1 MDSPPAAHRPSR
13 RRLLANLALASL
25 PGLALGFTGPGA
37 PRAAPARSAR
47 WAADEAGTPI
57 VRPLASDAIVA
68 QIDHVV
74 VESTDPAALFALFTE
89 TLQLPVAWPFAAYPG
104 FASGGAFLGN
114 ANVEALTLG
123 NPATP
128 TAGVPSR
135 ARLAALAFE
144 PAGTIDAAIAELE
157 SRGLPHEAPQEI
169 PGPRG
174 WVNVTV
180 NGLVPGPAAFPPTF
194 LVKYTF
200 NQDRVRADLG
210 QDLLARGGGPL
221 GLERLAE
228 VVVGATD
235 PTAAARRWQAFLTPM
250 APAEAGYWAI
260 GAGPALRLELAAD
273 DAILALVLQV
283 RALAT
288 AEGFLRERG
297 LLGETGDGWVAL
309 APEASQG
316 VAIRLCEVCG

>member
-1 MDSPPAAHRPSR
+1 MDDRPTIHRPSR
-13 RRLLANLALASL
+13 RRLLARAGMA
-25 PGLALGFTGPGA
+25 GLALGFAGPGA
-37 PRAAPARSAR
+37 PQAALARFAGRAAE
-47 WAADEAGTPI
+47 EAGTPGATPPPSGA
-57 VRPLASDAIVA
+57 VVA

-74 VESTDPAALFALFTE
+74 VESTDPVALFALFTD
-89 TLQLPVAWPFAAYPG
+89 TLQLPVAWPFATYPG

-128 TAGVPSR
+128 TAGAPSR

-144 PAGTIDAAIAELE
+144 PAGTIEVAIAELE

-180 NGLVPGPAAFPPTF
+180 DGLVPGPAEFPPTF

-200 NQDRVRADLG
+200 NQDRVRAELG

-235 PTAAARRWQAFLTPM
+235 PAAAARRWQDFLTPM
-250 APAEAGYWAI
+250 APAETGYWVI
-260 GAGPALRLELAAD
+260 GAGPALRLESAAV
-273 DAILALVLQV
+273 DAIEALVL
-283 RALAT
+283 
-288 AEGFLRERG
+288 
-297 LLGETGDGWVAL
+297 
-309 APEASQG
+309 
-316 VAIRLCEVCG
+316 

>member
-1 MDSPPAAHRPSR
+1 MHCRPAAHRPSR

-25 PGLALGFTGPGA
+25 PGLALGFAGPGA
-37 PRAAPARSAR
+37 PRAAPARAPGR
-47 WAADEAGTPI
+47 AAGDAGTPTA
-57 VRPLASDAIVA
+57 RPPASGAIVA

-74 VESTDPAALFALFTE
+74 IESTDPAALFALFTD

-114 ANVEALTLG
+114 ANVEALILG
-123 NPATP
+123 DPATP
-128 TAGVPSR
+128 AAAAPGR

-157 SRGLPHEAPQEI
+157 SRGLPYEAPQEI

-200 NQDRVRADLG
+200 DQDRVRADLR

-235 PTAAARRWQAFLTPM
+235 PTAAARRWQAFLTPI
-250 APAEAGYWAI
+250 APAGTGYWAI
-260 GAGPALRLELAAD
+260 GAGPALRLELADD
-273 DAILALVLQV
+273 DAILALVLQISS
-283 RALAT
+283 LAT

-297 LLGETGDGWVAL
+297 LLGEAGDGWVAL
-309 APEASQG
+309 APEATQG
-316 VAIRLCEVCG
+316 VAIQLCEACA